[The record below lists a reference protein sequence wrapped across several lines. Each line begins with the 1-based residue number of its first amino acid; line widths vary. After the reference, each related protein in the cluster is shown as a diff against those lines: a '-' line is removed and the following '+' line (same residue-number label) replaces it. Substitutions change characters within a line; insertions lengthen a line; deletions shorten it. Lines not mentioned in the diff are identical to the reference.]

1 MSTGALFHDEMSE
14 TTGVGMSDWVISEQ
28 VLARCRRLVAFNK
41 AMNRYSIAA
50 PRWPLKWPAK
60 WVHSASS
67 FCLLSPWQP
76 PGQYRASS
84 QLMAESSALVMI
96 HQAMCSVLYRQPA
109 HRHDH
114 KNGPQRRYIHLPLPA
129 ILIAVIIAKDH
140 LMVH

>member
-1 MSTGALFHDEMSE
+1 
-14 TTGVGMSDWVISEQ
+14 
-28 VLARCRRLVAFNK
+28 
-41 AMNRYSIAA
+41 
-50 PRWPLKWPAK
+50 
-60 WVHSASS
+60 
-67 FCLLSPWQP
+67 LSPWRP

-96 HQAMCSVLYRQPA
+96 HQAMCSVLYWQPA